1 VVHVDGSPATEL
13 QLPEGTFDCGT
24 FSTNGDRIVASR
36 SIGGTSQVVVI
47 DVSTTAM
54 DVLIESDSVR
64 FHCPEWSRASD
75 VIGVTSYSLDYSRA
89 ALGLIDLATGL
100 LQGLDAGPGYNNA
113 MKWSPDGAL
122 IAYQCTEGDPQDPS
136 FYDRME
142 VCVIRPD
149 GTGRRHLTRN
159 GHFDAHPSW

>member
-1 VVHVDGSPATEL
+1 
-13 QLPEGTFDCGT
+13 
-24 FSTNGDRIVASR
+24 
-36 SIGGTSQVVVI
+36 
-47 DVSTTAM
+47 M

-136 FYDRME
+136 FYDGME